1 VAIREVRLLGDPM
14 LRVKTEPI
22 QRFDA
27 ELAAFID
34 DLIDTMYAAE
44 GVGLAA
50 PQVGDSRRVTVID
63 VSEARDGSEVLELV
77 NPRIVGRRGS
87 VPSEE
92 GCLSIPGVIETIERA
107 AEVDVEYQD
116 RSGAQRS
123 VTGTELLS
131 RALQH
136 EVDHLEGILF
146 IDHLGALK
154 RRIVVHEFNK
164 MMAESGRRIPAGE
177 SR

>member
-1 VAIREVRLLGDPM
+1 MSIREVRLLGDPM
-14 LRVKTEPI
+14 LRMKTKPVE
-22 QRFDA
+22 QFDA
-27 ELAAFID
+27 ELAGFID

-63 VSEARDGSEVLELV
+63 VSEARDGSEILELV
-77 NPRIVGRRGS
+77 NPQIIEKRGTIS
-87 VPSEE
+87 SEE

-116 RSGAQRS
+116 RTGARQSR
-123 VTGTELLS
+123 TGTELLA

-154 RRIVVHEFNK
+154 RRIIVREFNK